1 MPPSNPGTLL
11 VDLLGEDKEFMAVE
25 EEMQSTIREHRDNG
39 HSGGVFCRYNI
50 VRVSSITKEAAHTHT
65 QNPQYLTST
74 ALRQMK
80 VCQVIYQRNWC
91 IYHIYMNVI

>member
-65 QNPQYLTST
+65 HKTLN
-74 ALRQMK
+74 
-80 VCQVIYQRNWC
+80 I
-91 IYHIYMNVI
+91 